1 MITIDQRK
9 FDSKEINDQSAI
21 AIGHTVKG
29 YAGKATLSKEVE
41 KIFNKVCQSMELY
54 TAENVPIITEFLEF

>member
-9 FDSKEINDQSAI
+9 FESKEINDQSGI

-29 YAGKATLSKEVE
+29 LAGKATLSKEVE
-41 KIFNKVCQSMELY
+41 KIFNKVC
-54 TAENVPIITEFLEF
+54 